1 MVEKRRFVRLDCPIR
16 VRYQLEGKD
25 EIGGEAFSKNIGG
38 MGICFFLS
46 DPFPIGS
53 FLKLILEIPGLPEP
67 VETLAEV
74 VWVDKAE
81 RRDEKVRADFEAG
94 LKFTSISSVAKASI
108 INYVYESVKRRK
120 EKV

>member
-16 VRYQLEGKD
+16 IRYQLEGKD
-25 EIGGEAFSKNIGG
+25 ESAGEAFSKNIGG
-38 MGICFFLS
+38 MGICLFLS
-46 DPFPIGS
+46 GSFPVGS
-53 FLKLILEIPGLPEP
+53 FLKLLLEIPGLSEP

-81 RRDEKVRADFEAG
+81 TREEKVRADFEAG

-108 INYVYESVKRRK
+108 INYVYESVKKRK